1 MNEVVGF
8 FRLSKPQ
15 GIWFDSA
22 YITTVTPPMVMT
34 PHIMKD
40 GKNMEQRSHV
50 CSALSIVHPLELV
63 RGVNAKVYDSQQREY
78 IDFVGGIGVLNL
90 GHCHPRIVAAITE
103 QARN

>member
-63 RGVNAKVYDSQQREY
+63 RGVNAKVYDSQQREFARGVGLVLVLE
-78 IDFVGGIGVLNL
+78 DFV
-90 GHCHPRIVAAITE
+90 
-103 QARN
+103 